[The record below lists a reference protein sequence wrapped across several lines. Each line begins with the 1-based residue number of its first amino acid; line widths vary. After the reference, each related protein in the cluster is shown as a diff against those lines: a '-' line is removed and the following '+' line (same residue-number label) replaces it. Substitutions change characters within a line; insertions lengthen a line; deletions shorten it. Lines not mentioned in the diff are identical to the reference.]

1 MGYSSRYHAASLAAV
16 LVALAIGILLGAA
29 LGSDVITG
37 TAKDLEQDLG
47 EDLDRLR
54 AENADLEV
62 ALEGERSFGR
72 QIYPSVV
79 AGRLQGRDVALI
91 ALGDV
96 DTAGIT
102 ADVEAALEP
111 AGATLGE
118 VAEVAEPPD
127 ADALIDALRP
137 GERRA
142 LPRGDALG
150 LAARKAG
157 EGLLSGEDLGD
168 AREAL
173 FSGFSGEP
181 TGIDAA
187 ILVRAGT
194 DEMEPREQ
202 ADTEILEQG
211 LLEGIGE
218 TGKRVVGAERT
229 DDDPSQIGFFTDR
242 GFASVDNLDTAAGK
256 VALVLALDGAEG
268 AFGTKDTAQSLLPD
282 LVTTPPSGE
291 QSPSP

>member
-16 LVALAIGILLGAA
+16 FVALAIGILIGAA

-37 TAKDLEQDLG
+37 TAKNLEQDLG

-54 AENADLEV
+54 AETADLET
-62 ALEGERSFGR
+62 ALEEERSFGR

-79 AGRLQGRDVALI
+79 TGRLQGRDVALI

-102 ADVEAALEP
+102 AEVEEALAP
-111 AGATLGE
+111 AGASLGE

-127 ADALIDALRP
+127 TEALIAALRP

-142 LPRGDALG
+142 LPRGEALG

-157 EGLLSGEDLGD
+157 EGLLSGEDLGT
-168 AREAL
+168 ARDAL

-181 TGIDAA
+181 VGIDAA
-187 ILVRAGT
+187 IIVRAGT
-194 DEMEPREQ
+194 DELEPRAQ

-211 LLEGIGE
+211 LLEGIGQ
-218 TGKRVVGAERT
+218 TGKRVVGVERT
-229 DDDPSQIGFFTDR
+229 DDEPSQIEFFTDR
-242 GFASVDNLDTAAGK
+242 DLASVDNLDSVAGK
-256 VALVLALDGAEG
+256 VALVLALDGADG
-268 AFGTKDTAQSLLPD
+268 AFGTKETAQSLLPD
-282 LVTTPPSGE
+282 LVTSEPAGAQAP
-291 QSPSP
+291 